1 MLLGL
6 GTATVGLVV
15 GSGISIG
22 VEPTIGHAVMAFAL
36 GAAEILLQDAW
47 RCVFLTAGRP
57 AQALVNDAL
66 VLVAMPPCCLLALR
80 VAPRSATAL
89 VAAWCL
95 ATATGAFAG
104 IWQTKVWPSITRG
117 LRWWQATMHF
127 GAKVLGENLIANF
140 AYALGLTSVV
150 VLSGAAALGRLR
162 TAQVATNA
170 ANPLFLGIGTIVL
183 ADGSRLL
190 ATDHRRFPRLM
201 IAGCLVAFV
210 VPNGIAIT
218 WRLLPANIGTV
229 VIGSTWPVSRPLV
242 LGAGAYVA
250 GAAVL
255 IVLSAGL
262 RAMRVPSEALKARAI
277 VGPVTVTAAIVGVV
291 VGGPGG
297 AIVG

>member
-1 MLLGL
+1 MVIDEGGQAPIALAADTMERSPWQRQRAAWTIADQVVSSAQSLLIGLFVTHSVGLTGVGAFAIVFASYQILLAVNRPLNGDPLTVGFSAAGQTARRDASAAATGGALLLGL

-36 GAAEILLQDAW
+36 GAAAILLQDAW

-95 ATATGAFAG
+95 ATATGAFTG

-150 VLSGAAALGRLR
+150 VLSGAAALG
-162 TAQVATNA
+162 
-170 ANPLFLGIGTIVL
+170 G
-183 ADGSRLL
+183 
-190 ATDHRRFPRLM
+190 
-201 IAGCLVAFV
+201 
-210 VPNGIAIT
+210 
-218 WRLLPANIGTV
+218 
-229 VIGSTWPVSRPLV
+229 
-242 LGAGAYVA
+242 
-250 GAAVL
+250 
-255 IVLSAGL
+255 
-262 RAMRVPSEALKARAI
+262 
-277 VGPVTVTAAIVGVV
+277 
-291 VGGPGG
+291 
-297 AIVG
+297 